1 MSSGTATS
9 TVGTSS
15 TSCELW
21 DLVLTEFQ
29 QLLGRGEVIAEA
41 EDGSGRLR
49 EFVLLVEWSR
59 PLHVVIVVDSARQ
72 EERLA
77 HCVRARPACVD
88 GRLPAEAMM
97 RCAVCGNGERR
108 PTRRPYVE
116 ERGHR
121 VAVVT
126 GVPVEEC
133 PACGEIW
140 LAEPVALR
148 LDALL
153 TQMLATE
160 TVAVR
165 PFLEVEPTAA

>member
-1 MSSGTATS
+1 
-9 TVGTSS
+9 
-15 TSCELW
+15 
-21 DLVLTEFQ
+21 
-29 QLLGRGEVIAEA
+29 
-41 EDGSGRLR
+41 
-49 EFVLLVEWSR
+49 
-59 PLHVVIVVDSARQ
+59 VVIVVDSARQ
-72 EERLA
+72 EERL
-77 HCVRARPACVD
+77 VTVYEPDPSVWTPDYR
-88 GRLPAEAMM
+88 RLPAEAMM
-97 RCAVCGNGERR
+97 LCAVCGNGERR
-108 PTRRPYVE
+108 PTRHPYVE

-165 PFLEVEPTAA
+165 PYLEVEPTAA